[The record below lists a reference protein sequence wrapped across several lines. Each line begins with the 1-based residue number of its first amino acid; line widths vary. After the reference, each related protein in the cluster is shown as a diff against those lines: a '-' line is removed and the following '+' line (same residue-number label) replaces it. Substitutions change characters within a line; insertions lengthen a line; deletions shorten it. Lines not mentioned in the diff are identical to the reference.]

1 VKRLLL
7 DVNVLL
13 DALLER
19 RPHAAAAA
27 RLWNAAEGRRVA
39 AFVPAH
45 GVTTLFYLLGRQKGA
60 LFARSAVGGVLG
72 VFSVA
77 AVDQAAIQRA
87 LALGWAD
94 FEDAVC
100 AAAAEA
106 AGCDAIVTDDPKGFP
121 DASLPVLSPEAAVAL
136 LEEPPPDRVAER
148 DPGYLTGPGVRP
160 GRERRRAPTSGR
172 RDRGRSARRPGSG
185 PRVGRP

>member
-1 VKRLLL
+1 VRRLLL

-27 RLWNAAEGRRVA
+27 KLWGAAETRRVA

-45 GVTTLFYLLGRQKGA
+45 GVTTLFDLLARQKGA
-60 LFARSAVGGVLG
+60 AFARDAVGGVVG
-72 VFSVA
+72 VLSVA

-87 LALGWAD
+87 LALGWPD

-106 AGCDAIVTDDPKGFP
+106 AGCDAIVTDDTKGFP
-121 DASLPVLSPEAAVAL
+121 DPPLPVLSPEAAVAL
-136 LEEPPPDRVAER
+136 LEEPPPDRVAE
-148 DPGYLTGPGVRP
+148 P
-160 GRERRRAPTSGR
+160 GRRYRSRPRAR
-172 RDRGRSARRPGSG
+172 A
-185 PRVGRP
+185 

>member
-1 VKRLLL
+1 MKRLLFDL
-7 DVNVLL
+7 NVLL

-27 RLWNAAEGRRVA
+27 RLWGAAESGRVA

-45 GVTTLFYLLGRQKGA
+45 GVTTLFYLLARQKGA
-60 LFARSAVGGVLG
+60 AFARRAVGGVVG
-72 VFSVA
+72 IFSVA

-87 LALGWAD
+87 LALDWVD

-121 DASLPVLSPEAAVAL
+121 DSALPVLSPEAAVAL
-136 LEEPPPDRVAER
+136 LEESPPDRVGE
-148 DPGYLTGPGVRP
+148 TGPGYRSRP
-160 GRERRRAPTSGR
+160 LARSGSSRGVRRASQPR
-172 RDRGRSARRPGSG
+172 RQP
-185 PRVGRP
+185 